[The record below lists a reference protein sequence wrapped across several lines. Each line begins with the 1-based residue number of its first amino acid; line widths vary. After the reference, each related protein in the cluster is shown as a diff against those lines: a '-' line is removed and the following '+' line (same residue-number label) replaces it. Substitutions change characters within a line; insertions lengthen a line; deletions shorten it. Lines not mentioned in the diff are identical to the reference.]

1 MFADFENMTVDQM
14 LEKQIELK
22 QKVAQAMSSGMSP
35 QLINQMQNMLDQL
48 MVEYRTKVALE
59 AEQQKRERAI
69 EDGRDPEEDNI
80 LNIGDVE

>member
-1 MFADFENMTVDQM
+1 MFANFEDMTVEQM

-35 QLINQMQNMLDQL
+35 QLIDQMQNMLDQL

-59 AEQQKRERAI
+59 AEQQRRERAI
-69 EDGRDPEEDNI
+69 EENRDPDEDNI